1 MWSYGP
7 SFEYGFDA
15 DTVYSDTVDEEPS
28 FEDDSSGSRVLTAD
42 PQAGVHPQGQAR
54 QLHRVIRRLR
64 MAGFSRATDGV
75 DDVEDGAS
83 EYAFDNDNGFS
94 TDEDP
99 QEDEPQRSEQLATQS
114 SGETPPMSPII
125 PTAVPVHLAVA
136 WLADEST
143 AAPAHATAQAQ
154 RRRITPVA
162 VQPPTPA
169 TAQSEERDG
178 DSNVKSGGTA

>member
-1 MWSYGP
+1 
-7 SFEYGFDA
+7 
-15 DTVYSDTVDEEPS
+15 
-28 FEDDSSGSRVLTAD
+28 
-42 PQAGVHPQGQAR
+42 
-54 QLHRVIRRLR
+54 

-99 QEDEPQRSEQLATQS
+99 QDEEPQRSEQLATQS

-143 AAPAHATAQAQ
+143 AAPVHTTAQVQ

-162 VQPPTPA
+162 VQPPA

-178 DSNVKSGGTA
+178 DSNDKNGGTA